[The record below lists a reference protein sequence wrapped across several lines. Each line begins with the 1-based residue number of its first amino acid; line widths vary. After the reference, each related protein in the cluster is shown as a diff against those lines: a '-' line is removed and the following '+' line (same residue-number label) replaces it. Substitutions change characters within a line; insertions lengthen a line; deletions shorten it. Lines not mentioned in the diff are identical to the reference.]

1 MRTRRLLVAAGVLLL
16 STGAIGFAAAGSG
29 PTLAGCPVFSADH
42 AWNTPVD
49 QLPVDANSS
58 AYIATIGAA
67 KTLHP
72 DFGAAQWDGGPIGIP
87 YDVVFGTQPH
97 VNISFDYADESDPGP
112 YPIPPNAQIEGGPNS
127 TGDRHV
133 LVLDRDNCVL
143 YEMFSSYPQPD
154 GSWQAGSGA
163 VYDLESH
170 ALRPRGWTSADAAGL
185 PILAGLVRYDEV
197 AAGEIGHALRFT
209 VPQSQKKYVWPA
221 RHYASNLTGSQ
232 YPPMGKRF
240 RLKSSFDLTTFSPEV
255 QVILRALKRYGMI
268 LADNGSAWFLSGVPD
283 PRWNDDVLVSEF
295 RRVKGSDFEAV
306 DESLM
311 IIDPDSGQARQ
322 PLGPPPAAS
331 LIAPAGATTSA
342 TPIYSWNAVPTA
354 SQYALK
360 VTDTT
365 GVKVQQTYTASQAGC
380 GGGTSTCS
388 VTPGTDLA
396 LGSATWQV
404 QTSNAAGPGPWSV
417 VLAFIVVP
425 PTASLTV
432 ARAGSAEG
440 SVASLPAGVT
450 CGGTCS
456 MTVAYGTV
464 VTLTASPAPGAAFR
478 GWRGACGGTST
489 ICILS
494 VSGTTS
500 VTAVFSKVFT
510 DDPLVVRSTPI
521 KAAHITEL
529 RAAIDTLRG
538 RVGLAPYAYV
548 DTSFVPRGT
557 AIKGSHVADLRM
569 ALGQAS
575 QAAGRSVPSY
585 TDPTLTPRGTLV
597 KALHLTELRSVVRS
611 LE

>member
-1 MRTRRLLVAAGVLLL
+1 MRTRRLLVAAAALVLTAE
-16 STGAIGFAAAGSG
+16 SAGFATAGSG
-29 PTLAGCPVFSADH
+29 PTLAGCPVFPADN

-58 AYIATIGAA
+58 VYIATIGAS

-87 YDVVFGTQPH
+87 YDVVRGTQPR
-97 VNISFDYADESDPGP
+97 VSIIFDYADESDPGP

-163 VYDLESH
+163 VFDLESH
-170 ALRPRGWTSADAAGL
+170 ALRTRGWTSADAAGL
-185 PILAGLVRYDEV
+185 PILPGLVRYDEI
-197 AAGEIGHALRFT
+197 AAGEIAHALRFT

-221 RHYASNLTGSQ
+221 RHYASSLTGSQ

-240 RLKSSFDLTTFSPEV
+240 RLKASFDVSTFSLEV
-255 QVILRALKRYGMI
+255 QVILRALKKYGMI
-268 LADNGSAWFLSGVPD
+268 LADNGSAWYISGAPD
-283 PRWNDDVLVSEF
+283 PRWNDDVLVTEF

-306 DESLM
+306 DESSL
-311 IIDPDSGQARQ
+311 IIDPDTGQARQ
-322 PLGPPPAAS
+322 PLGPPPAAI
-331 LIAPAGATTSA
+331 LIAPAGATTST
-342 TPIYSWNAVPTA
+342 TPTYSWNAVSTA

-365 GVKVQQTYTASQAGC
+365 GVKIQQAYTASQAGC
-380 GGGTSTCS
+380 GGGTGTCS
-388 VTPGTDLA
+388 VTPGTALA
-396 LGSATWQV
+396 LGSASWQI
-404 QTSNAAGPGPWSV
+404 QTSNAAGSGPWST
-417 VLAFIVVP
+417 VLAFSLVP
-425 PTASLTV
+425 PTATLSV

-440 SVASLPAGVT
+440 SVASTPAGVN

-478 GWRGACGGTST
+478 TWRGACGGTSP

-500 VTAVFSKVFT
+500 VTAVFSRVFT
-510 DDPLVVRSTPI
+510 DPALAGGIIIKAVHFTELREAINTVRSRLSLTPFLWTDQTLPGRSTPV
-521 KAAHITEL
+521 KAVHLT
-529 RAAIDTLRG
+529 
-538 RVGLAPYAYV
+538 
-548 DTSFVPRGT
+548 
-557 AIKGSHVADLRM
+557 DLRM
-569 ALGQAS
+569 ALRQAS

-597 KALHLTELRSVVRS
+597 KALHLTELRSVVRN